1 MLGGVDSLWPCVRQH
16 TRLLCP
22 LLFLGDCSDS
32 CPLNWWCYLTILSS
46 TAPFSCCLQPFPAS
60 GAFPKSQLLALDDQS
75 IGALA
80 SATDFPMNIQGW
92 FPLGLTGFISLQS
105 KGLKS
110 LLQWHNSKESA
121 FWCSAFFMVQ
131 LSHPYVTTRK
141 NIVLTIWTFVCK
153 VMSLFYN
160 MVSMFV
166 IVFLSRS
173 KHLLISWLESP
184 SAVTLGPKKMKSVSA
199 STFYPLSA
207 MKWWDKMPWS

>member
-1 MLGGVDSLWPCVRQH
+1 MPADDAIEDAIQSSH
-16 TRLLCP
+16 P
-22 LLFLGDCSDS
+22 LSPPLFLPS
-32 CPLNWWCYLTILSS
+32 I
-46 TAPFSCCLQPFPAS
+46 FPS
-60 GAFPKSQLLALDDQS
+60 IRSFPMSQLFASTGQI

-80 SATDFPMNIQGW
+80 SATVLPMSIQGW

-110 LLQWHNSKESA
+110 LLQCHNSKESA

-131 LSHPYVTTRK
+131 LSHPYMTTGK
-141 NIVLTIWTFVCK
+141 TIALTIWIFVCK

-173 KHLLISWLESP
+173 KHLLISWL
-184 SAVTLGPKKMKSVSA
+184 
-199 STFYPLSA
+199 
-207 MKWWDKMPWS
+207 